1 MTANVTDDIAA
12 GMAARHEG
20 QSAVKAADV
29 AVHRS
34 FGLYVERALRVL
46 LHEGEDFTAES
57 VRVYAKNLAHA
68 EGRDF
73 TPHCNLIPAYIGSYA
88 SAGRIFEVGRVT
100 STRPERRGSKISLW
114 RATTSAPGP
123 HSGAA
128 DASPVLHG

>member
-12 GMAARHEG
+12 GMAARHDG
-20 QSAVKAADV
+20 QSAVIAADV

-46 LHEGEDFTAES
+46 LHEGQDFTAET
-57 VRVYAKNLAHA
+57 VRTYAVNLAHA

-73 TPHCNLIPAYIGSYA
+73 TPAANLIPAYIGSYA
-88 SAGRIFEVGRVT
+88 SAGRIVEVGRVA

-114 RATTSAPGP
+114 RATTSATNPTP
-123 HSGAA
+123 
-128 DASPVLHG
+128 